1 MKALFTFFILFYFQA
16 NSFAQNHSVAQ
27 NEDKESLNYGFY
39 LLENDSS
46 IKAEK
51 HFRKHLNSLESPKE
65 KRKSC
70 YHIALRYNNML
81 YFDLSISYALEGINH
96 EWEND
101 YLVKELYQ
109 VIAVNHLDLT
119 NFQLA
124 EEYYEKSL
132 KHSLSLKNITANDYN
147 LIGEI
152 TRLNKNLKRSLS
164 YFYFAIKINKLISDD
179 TALLMNYN
187 NIGLAYL
194 ELGEL
199 DSASFYL
206 NNSLRKIDSLGMKIR
221 GDAINISFGKLYF
234 KLNDY
239 QKALKYFSKTI
250 ELDLSYHPDEIEL
263 YRDAYKGIWEC
274 QEKLGAISS
283 AFNAYKKYQ
292 HYNSKIQDYTKQTLM
307 FQNQIMIER
316 AKYDR
321 ELALLNDELKIEQ
334 RFKKNM
340 FFLFGGI
347 LLIVILIIYILWLR
361 NKSIKQKVELE
372 VNRNKI
378 QELERKNL
386 KEQLDLK
393 NRELT
398 STAIHL
404 ANKNE
409 ILSDI
414 KLKIDLAT
422 KSDVS
427 NLSSSLSRISYLI
440 KDNLQLDND
449 WEIFKKHF
457 TEVHPNFFENLINLY
472 PELTNDEL
480 KLCAYLKIQLSS
492 KEIARLLNIT
502 AVAIN
507 KRRNRLRKK
516 LGINSEVDLYEF
528 LLTINRN

>member
-221 GDAINISFGKLYF
+221 GDAINISFGKLNYR
-234 KLNDY
+234 LENY
-239 QKALKYFSKTI
+239 PQALEYFSKTI
-250 ELDLSYHPDEIEL
+250 EVNLAYHPDKIEL
-263 YRDAYKGIWEC
+263 YRDAYKGIWQC
-274 QEKLGAISS
+274 QEKLGNILP
-283 AFNAYKKYQ
+283 AFEAFKKYQ
-292 HYNSKIQDYTKQTLM
+292 SYNSEIQNYTKQALI
-307 FQNQIMIER
+307 FQNQILIER
-316 AKYDR
+316 KAYDT
-321 ELALLNDELKIEQ
+321 ELTLLNEELVLEQ
-334 RFKKNM
+334 RFKRMM
-340 FFLFGGI
+340 FLLFGGI
-347 LLIVILIIYILWLR
+347 FLIVILIIYILWLR
-361 NKSIKQKVELE
+361 NKSIKQKVELAI
-372 VNRNKI
+372 NKI
-378 QELERKNL
+378 QNLERQN
-386 KEQLDLK
+386 
-393 NRELT
+393 
-398 STAIHL
+398 
-404 ANKNE
+404 
-409 ILSDI
+409 
-414 KLKIDLAT
+414 ID
-422 KSDVS
+422 
-427 NLSSSLSRISYLI
+427 
-440 KDNLQLDND
+440 
-449 WEIFKKHF
+449 
-457 TEVHPNFFENLINLY
+457 
-472 PELTNDEL
+472 
-480 KLCAYLKIQLSS
+480 
-492 KEIARLLNIT
+492 
-502 AVAIN
+502 
-507 KRRNRLRKK
+507 
-516 LGINSEVDLYEF
+516 
-528 LLTINRN
+528 